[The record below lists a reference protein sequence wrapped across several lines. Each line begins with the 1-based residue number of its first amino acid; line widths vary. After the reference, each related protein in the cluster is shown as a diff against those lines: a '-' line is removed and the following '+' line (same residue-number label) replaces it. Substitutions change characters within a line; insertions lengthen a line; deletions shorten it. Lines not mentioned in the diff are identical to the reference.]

1 MKRSKS
7 LRHLKG
13 TQCLSW
19 NSSASCCSAVLIL
32 YVWMRCL
39 STQRNRLEIR
49 ELACTTLP
57 FLPYTGIHP
66 NAFKLFL
73 DMVSCSCC
81 RGPIYFTE
89 SLRQYDIRCYLT
101 TNKKHLVMTLH
112 THNKKLYWEN
122 VLYNAI
128 ANLEMEDW
136 QSYGPWGISTN
147 SNWSSTGLGQKS
159 IWKKKSLIKCTWKD
173 TPFLK
178 GLSIKS
184 CV

>member
-1 MKRSKS
+1 MCEWDAYPHKETGWRSES
-7 LRHLKG
+7 LHVLP
-13 TQCLSW
+13 CLFFPTL
-19 NSSASCCSAVLIL
+19 AFIL
-32 YVWMRCL
+32 TL
-39 STQRNRLEIR
+39 SNYFL
-49 ELACTTLP
+49 TLRDS
-57 FLPYTGIHP
+57 YCG
-66 NAFKLFL
+66 
-73 DMVSCSCC
+73 CC
-81 RGPIYFTE
+81 RSPIYFTE
-89 SLRQYDIRCYLT
+89 SLRQYNIRCRLT

-122 VLYNAI
+122 VLCNAI
-128 ANLEMEDW
+128 ANLEMEEW

-159 IWKKKSLIKCTWKD
+159 IWKKSLIKCTWKD